1 MIWVSRLCALFFS
14 VTTSLA
20 LGAPVTPVQ
29 EPSGYRLETYRAP
42 TPATL
47 KGAKVLTTT
56 EAHEVWKNKQA
67 IFIDVLPHAPRPEG
81 LPANA
86 FWREPERKDIPGS
99 IWLPDTGYGLIA
111 DVLLRYFQ
119 RGLVEATEG
128 NKKHPLVF
136 YCQKDCWMS
145 WNAAKRALSLG
156 YQDVSW
162 YPEGSDGWAAAAYPL
177 ETQAPKPHTENI
189 YRSP

>member
-20 LGAPVTPVQ
+20 LGAPGTPVQ

-99 IWLPDTGYGLIA
+99 IWLPDTGYGVIA

-162 YPEGSDGWAAAAYPL
+162 YPEGSDGWAGAAYPL

>member
-1 MIWVSRLCALFFS
+1 MIWMMRLSAIFFS
-14 VTTSLA
+14 LTASAA
-20 LGAPVTPVQ
+20 LSGQIASTP
-29 EPSGYRLETYRAP
+29 EPAGYRLESYRAP

-47 KGAKVLTTT
+47 EGARVLNTT
-56 EAHEVWKNKQA
+56 ETHEIWKNKQA
-67 IFIDVLPHAPRPEG
+67 VFIDVLPRAPRPQG

-86 FWREPERKDIPGS
+86 VWRESERKDIPGS
-99 IWLPDTGYGLIA
+99 IWLPDTGYGVIA
-111 DVLLRYFQ
+111 DVVLRYFQ
-119 RGLVEATEG
+119 RGLIEATEG
-128 NKKHPLVF
+128 NKNRSLVF

-156 YQDVSW
+156 YRDVSW

-177 ETQAPKPHTENI
+177 ETQRPKPHTESI